1 MRRSILLA
9 FVAALALA
17 IGLNTAA
24 SAGVGADAQATAKKK
39 AAKKNCGKKKAKK
52 KAGKSAADG
61 SAAAKKKGKKKAA
74 CKPKKK
80 AKAKPKGPTASFGD
94 GSYAD
99 SAHNVEVEVSANGT
113 QALVRPPVNQCMGGF
128 PIQLI
133 GPLAKKGSAYE
144 ASDTETPG
152 GAGTI
157 KWTLTVQSGLAYK
170 LDTVYDIAFPDSDPC
185 HDEVSIKGTLKKQ

>member
-17 IGLNTAA
+17 IGLNTVA
-24 SAGVGADAQATAKKK
+24 SAGVGTNAQATAKKK
-39 AAKKNCGKKKAKK
+39 AKKKASKC
-52 KAGKSAADG
+52 KA
-61 SAAAKKKGKKKAA
+61 
-74 CKPKKK
+74 KPKKK
-80 AKAKPKGPTASFGD
+80 AKAKPKSPTGPTPGASFGD

-133 GPLAKKGSAYE
+133 GPLAQKGSAYE

-157 KWTLTVQSGLAYK
+157 KWTLTVQSGLAYQ
-170 LDTVYDIAFPDSDPC
+170 LDAVYDIAFPDSDPC
-185 HDEVSIKGTLKKQ
+185 HDAVTTKGTLTKQ